1 MEIGRSGRVQVEDI
15 VFLVRKDA
23 KKYARVKELL
33 MMNEELKKA
42 RKAFDEGKFAGKNAI
57 ISIKNILLKPQK
69 LLITRSSS
77 NKIFNVEVLQII
89 IILLLQVMKSQ
100 TMEILVSLNNYQHFY
115 IQFISI
121 CITQH
126 VLILM

>member
-42 RKAFDEGKFAGKNAI
+42 RKAFDEGKFAGKNYNLNLNRYNV
-57 ISIKNILLKPQK
+57 SCLLFWK
-69 LLITRSSS
+69 IYTSTSYSS
-77 NKIFNVEVLQII
+77 KYF
-89 IILLLQVMKSQ
+89 
-100 TMEILVSLNNYQHFY
+100 
-115 IQFISI
+115 
-121 CITQH
+121 
-126 VLILM
+126 

>member
-42 RKAFDEGKFAGKNAI
+42 RKAFDEGKFAGKNKYDYFVFYASKTVKQYI
-57 ISIKNILLKPQK
+57 F
-69 LLITRSSS
+69 LIFH
-77 NKIFNVEVLQII
+77 IGIH
-89 IILLLQVMKSQ
+89 SQ
-100 TMEILVSLNNYQHFY
+100 SLSDYSTM
-115 IQFISI
+115 
-121 CITQH
+121 
-126 VLILM
+126 

>member
-42 RKAFDEGKFAGKNAI
+42 RKAFDEGKFAGKNAN
-57 ISIKNILLKPQK
+57 ISIKNIGFNKILDLDFTINYKYIFINILFNHNTFLSIIIYVFSVLQNYFI
-69 LLITRSSS
+69 LNILTTRSSI
-77 NKIFNVEVLQII
+77 NKI
-89 IILLLQVMKSQ
+89 
-100 TMEILVSLNNYQHFY
+100 
-115 IQFISI
+115 
-121 CITQH
+121 
-126 VLILM
+126 

>member
-42 RKAFDEGKFAGKNAI
+42 RKAFDEGKFAGKNI
-57 ISIKNILLKPQK
+57 NFKTKYNELCFLFLNMIKFVDN
-69 LLITRSSS
+69 
-77 NKIFNVEVLQII
+77 
-89 IILLLQVMKSQ
+89 
-100 TMEILVSLNNYQHFY
+100 
-115 IQFISI
+115 
-121 CITQH
+121 
-126 VLILM
+126 VLIGRSHISSHFGCYNDFYFS

>member
-42 RKAFDEGKFAGKNAI
+42 RKAFDEGKFAGKNKI
-57 ISIKNILLKPQK
+57 YCKSNIESLYHIMLK
-69 LLITRSSS
+69 TY
-77 NKIFNVEVLQII
+77 N
-89 IILLLQVMKSQ
+89 IILFFS
-100 TMEILVSLNNYQHFY
+100 Y
-115 IQFISI
+115 
-121 CITQH
+121 
-126 VLILM
+126 

>member
-57 ISIKNILLKPQK
+57 ISIKNILLKSQK

-100 TMEILVSLNNYQHFY
+100 TMEILVSLNNYQHFN